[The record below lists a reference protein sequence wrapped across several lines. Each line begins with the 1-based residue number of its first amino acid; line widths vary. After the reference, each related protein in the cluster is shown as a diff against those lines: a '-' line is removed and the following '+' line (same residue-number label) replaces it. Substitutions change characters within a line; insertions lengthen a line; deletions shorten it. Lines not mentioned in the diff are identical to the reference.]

1 MMDERKWQILEA
13 IIREYILTAEPVG
26 SRTLTRRY
34 DLGISAATIRNEMA
48 DLEDLG
54 FLEQPHTS
62 SGRIPSDRGYR
73 TFVDSI
79 LQAKDLPTVS
89 DEVQQLFVIKKR
101 QIQDLIQETT
111 RLLSNTTHY
120 ISVGV
125 APDVQDT
132 VFQHIQL
139 IPVSDR
145 KVVAVL
151 VTDTGMVQNQ
161 IFNMPIN
168 MDRRELGQISEFLND
183 RLQGV
188 TLQKISLEMM
198 KHLESELV
206 NRYDVMSDVIKTLYV
221 ELLGET
227 NRKLQQI
234 FLDGATY
241 MMDQPEFADINKLKT
256 VMNLIEQREL
266 LSDVL
271 KQPGSEDLI
280 HVSIGQ
286 ENSVKEMQNCSI
298 VSATYSVNGKP
309 LGRIGVLGPTR
320 MEYGKVISLLQF
332 VTGVLSRT
340 LSDEED

>member
-111 RLLSNTTHY
+111 RLLSDTTHY

-183 RLQGV
+183 HLQGI

-266 LSDVL
+266 LSHVL

-286 ENSVKEMQNCSI
+286 ENPVKEMQNCSI

>member
-62 SGRIPSDRGYR
+62 SGRIPSDLGYR

-79 LQAKDLPTVS
+79 LKAKDLPTVS
-89 DEVQQLFVIKKR
+89 EEVQSLFIVKKR

-111 RLLSNTTHY
+111 RLLSDTTHY
-120 ISVGV
+120 VSVGI
-125 APDVQDT
+125 APDVQHT
-132 VFQHIQL
+132 VFQHLQL

-145 KVVAVL
+145 KVVAVV
-151 VTDTGMVQNQ
+151 VTDTGMVHNQ
-161 IFNMPIN
+161 IFNIPIS
-168 MDRRELGQISEFLND
+168 MDRKELGQISDFLND

-188 TLQKISLEMM
+188 RLREISLEMM

-206 NRYDVMSDVIKTLYV
+206 SRYDVITDVIKTLYV
-221 ELLGET
+221 ELLGEA

-234 FLDGATY
+234 FLDGTSY
-241 MMDQPEFADINKLKT
+241 MMDQPEFTDINKLKT
-256 VMNLIEQREL
+256 VMSLIEQREL
-266 LSDVL
+266 LSEVL
-271 KQPGSEDLI
+271 KHSVSEEPVY
-280 HVSIGQ
+280 VSIGQ
-286 ENSVKEMQNCSI
+286 ENAVKEMKNCSV

-309 LGRIGVLGPTR
+309 IGRIGVLGPTR

-340 LSDEED
+340 LSEED